1 MQLAQPFFEL
11 ANFVMQEFGL
21 NGSTLVAVGRTV
33 ALLRDTVTLDNCVH
47 ALEIVS
53 SQIRNMTILLPHGG
67 IGELILDG
75 CARAAAR
82 TVAFVSDLF
91 LPTAQL
97 HFSHSFPPR
106 SVFAA
111 A

>member
-1 MQLAQPFFEL
+1 
-11 ANFVMQEFGL
+11 MQEFGL

-75 CARAAAR
+75 
-82 TVAFVSDLF
+82 
-91 LPTAQL
+91 
-97 HFSHSFPPR
+97 
-106 SVFAA
+106 
-111 A
+111 